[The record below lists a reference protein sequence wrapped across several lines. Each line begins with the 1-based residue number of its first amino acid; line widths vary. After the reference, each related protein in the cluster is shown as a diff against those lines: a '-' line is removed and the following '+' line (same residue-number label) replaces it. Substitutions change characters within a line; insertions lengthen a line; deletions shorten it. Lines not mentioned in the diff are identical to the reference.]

1 MEIGLHELFVE
12 IYFVKVTIWA
22 KDDVHVVKAS
32 DLQAQAR
39 KAGTKKNI
47 GR

>member
-22 KDDVHVVKAS
+22 KDNVHVVKAS
-32 DLQAQAR
+32 DLHAR
-39 KAGTKKNI
+39 KDKGGYEDLA
-47 GR
+47 